1 MSEYIEGVG
10 EVPYPVPP
18 GTLLVVVG
26 GLGIPSIVRVE
37 PDSSWMCVA
46 GIFKGRPILTNKPV
60 RHVCQDGDIF
70 EDLGLEVR
78 GGELVP
84 MDTL

>member
-1 MSEYIEGVG
+1 MTYA
-10 EVPYPVPP
+10 P
-18 GTLLVVVG
+18 GQILVVVG

-37 PDSSWMCVA
+37 ADGSWTCIA

-70 EDLGLEVR
+70 EDLGVVVR
-78 GGELVP
+78 AGRLVP
-84 MDTL
+84 VEINP